1 MDEEQLEEEMCREKN
16 VFSVYV
22 GVFFFFVGGF
32 FFKVGICVRRPR
44 PA

>member
-1 MDEEQLEEEMCREKN
+1 MRSSWEEEVCRGKK

-22 GVFFFFVGGF
+22 GVFFFFF
-32 FFKVGICVRRPR
+32 LIKVGICVRRPR

>member
-22 GVFFFFVGGF
+22 GDFFFLLVVFFL
-32 FFKVGICVRRPR
+32 K
-44 PA
+44 